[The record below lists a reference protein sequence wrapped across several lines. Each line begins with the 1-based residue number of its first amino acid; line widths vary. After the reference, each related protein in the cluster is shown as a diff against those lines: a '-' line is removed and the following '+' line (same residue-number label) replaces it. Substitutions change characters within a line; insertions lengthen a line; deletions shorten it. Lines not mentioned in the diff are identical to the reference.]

1 MNTSDQYIIKDLVLG
16 KRTEYKRSYSPDLL
30 QAIPRSLNRDK
41 LGLTDSTLPFSGYD
55 LWNLYEISYLNSKHK
70 PQVAVGY
77 FTVPH
82 SSPFIVESKSLKLY
96 LNSINFTCFDSVDDV
111 ASTMNIKMFDIHHP
125 NGTCIDGI
133 DISVSDFD
141 YNPNLLIDST
151 SGTSITEELYSN
163 LMKSNCLVTGQPDWG
178 TIYIKYTGNKIAHE
192 NLLKYIVSY
201 RNHNEFHEMCVER
214 VFCDLMK
221 FCKPQKLTV
230 YARYTRR
237 GGIDINPFRSNFE
250 ENVPFDR
257 LIRQ

>member
-1 MNTSDQYIIKDLVLG
+1 
-16 KRTEYKRSYSPDLL
+16 
-30 QAIPRSLNRDK
+30 
-41 LGLTDSTLPFSGYD
+41 
-55 LWNLYEISYLNSKHK
+55 
-70 PQVAVGY
+70 
-77 FTVPH
+77 
-82 SSPFIVESKSLKLY
+82 
-96 LNSINFTCFDSVDDV
+96 
-111 ASTMNIKMFDIHHP
+111 MFDIHHP

-151 SGTSITEELYSN
+151 SGTIITEELYSN

-250 ENVPFDR
+250 ENAPFDR

>member
-1 MNTSDQYIIKDLVLG
+1 M
-16 KRTEYKRSYSPDLL
+16 
-30 QAIPRSLNRDK
+30 
-41 LGLTDSTLPFSGYD
+41 
-55 LWNLYEISYLNSKHK
+55 NSKHK

-96 LNSINFTCFDSVDDV
+96 LNSINFTCFDSIDDV
-111 ASTMNIKMFDIHHP
+111 ASTIKQDLSSILHADIKVELFGLLEQQNINMFDIHHP

-141 YNPNLLIDST
+141 YNP
-151 SGTSITEELYSN
+151 
-163 LMKSNCLVTGQPDWG
+163 K
-178 TIYIKYTGNKIAHE
+178 
-192 NLLKYIVSY
+192 
-201 RNHNEFHEMCVER
+201 NHNEFHEMCVER

-250 ENVPFDR
+250 ENAPFDR